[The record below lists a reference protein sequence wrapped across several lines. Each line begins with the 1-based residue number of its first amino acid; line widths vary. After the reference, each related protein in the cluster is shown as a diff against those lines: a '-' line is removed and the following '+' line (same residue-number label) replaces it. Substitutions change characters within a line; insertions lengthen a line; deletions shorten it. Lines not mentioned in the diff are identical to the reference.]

1 MRNKRHTLCTGAR
14 TSTEKDSNS
23 NHIAI
28 SAKPKTASNLLHRE
42 GHSDPDFDAESAAE
56 DAPADHA
63 NAVRDPGLLT
73 GHLARRRM
81 AGEERYHWDGE
92 LPGFGL
98 RVYAS
103 GRKRWIVQFRKRNT
117 FRRVTIGK
125 AEELSAVDARRMAR
139 ALLAEN
145 ALEGLPQRPKIVR
158 SDPRFTAYAEEFW
171 HDYAGHWKASTCA
184 RNRQAIDKT
193 LKPAFGLRYIG
204 TLTRAEV
211 LAWRAGMAGRE
222 GAFNRELPVLAAM
235 LGYAEKLGYRRKGS
249 NPCIGIPRYKR
260 QLPER
265 YLTAPEY
272 ARLGRVLRSLEPSEP
287 QLVAALWLL
296 IFTGARCGEIQSLRR
311 EWIDPPYI
319 HLPDSKTGPKRL
331 YLNNQALAVLEHLG
345 REGEG
350 PMFQSRTGGP
360 LHLGPAWCAIRRKAL
375 LPDVRLHDLRHSF
388 ASVAIAEH
396 ISLTAIGRLL
406 GHALPE
412 TTARY
417 AHLADDAVQDAATRV
432 SGSIAQALCLTA

>member
-1 MRNKRHTLCTGAR
+1 MKDLGRGGNLC
-14 TSTEKDSNS
+14 
-23 NHIAI
+23 
-28 SAKPKTASNLLHRE
+28 L
-42 GHSDPDFDAESAAE
+42 SDGYFDPSFDAESAPKSAST
-56 DAPADHA
+56 DHA
-63 NAVRDPGLLT
+63 NDPYKQGLLS
-73 GHLARRRM
+73 GHLARRKM
-81 AGEERYHWDGE
+81 AGEERYYWDSE

-103 GRKRWIVQFRKRNT
+103 GRKRWIVQFRKRDT

-125 AEELSAVDARRMAR
+125 ADDLSALDARRMAR

-145 ALEGLPQRPKIVR
+145 ALEGLPQRQKVVR
-158 SDPRFTAYAEEFW
+158 SDPRFAAYAEEFW
-171 HDYAGHWKASTCA
+171 RDYAGHWKPSTCV
-184 RNRQAIDKT
+184 RNRCAIDKS

-204 TLTRAEV
+204 TLTRADI

-249 NPCIGIPRYKR
+249 NPCTSIARYKR

-265 YLTAPEY
+265 YLTALEY
-272 ARLGRVLRSLEPSEP
+272 ARLGRVLRSLEPDEP

-311 EWIDPPYI
+311 EWIDPPYA

-331 YLNNQALAVLEHLG
+331 YLNSQALAVLERIG

-350 PMFQSRTGGP
+350 LMFQTQTGVP
-360 LHLGPAWCAIRRKAL
+360 LRLGPAWCAVRRKAL

-388 ASVAIAEH
+388 ASVAITEH

-432 SGSIAQALCLTA
+432 SGSIAQALGLTA